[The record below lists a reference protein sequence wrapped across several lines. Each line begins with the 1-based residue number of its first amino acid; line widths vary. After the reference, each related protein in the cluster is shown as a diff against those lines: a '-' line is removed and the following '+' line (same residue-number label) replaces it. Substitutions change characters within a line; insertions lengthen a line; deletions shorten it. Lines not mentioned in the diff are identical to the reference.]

1 MMKIKIYFIINKY
14 KNFNS
19 EEKIVKKYKKME

>member
-14 KNFNS
+14 KNFNF